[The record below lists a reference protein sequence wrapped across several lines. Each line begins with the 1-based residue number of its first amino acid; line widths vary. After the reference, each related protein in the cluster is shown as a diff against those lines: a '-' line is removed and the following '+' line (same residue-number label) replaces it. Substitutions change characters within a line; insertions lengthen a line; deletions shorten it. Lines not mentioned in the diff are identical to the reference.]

1 MSLLLQS
8 QPYLERKEELF
19 LREINILSEH
29 HFGGCKA
36 YDRIWKGFQP
46 AQRIEDAPF
55 VHVGVFKRIDL
66 KTDNSDI
73 VFKRSIHSS
82 STSGTSSRIAL
93 DQKSSNLQSESA
105 TKILGD
111 FVGTEKRP
119 LLILDSV
126 KSLRRRGEMSARV
139 AAAMSL
145 WPMASNIFFLL
156 HDPENPESM
165 NWDELR
171 TALLKN
177 DRFIVYGFSWIL
189 WLAWGAREFNDDI
202 KELLR
207 GKEILFVHSG
217 GWKKLESI
225 KVNHSDFD
233 QAILRNVSKSS
244 KVVDFYGLVEQ
255 MGIIYPMCEYSARHV
270 PVWADVIIRDIYTF
284 KPLTEEVGQIQLLNT
299 LAYGAPYHSV
309 LTEDVGR
316 LIPGDCPCGRKGTRF
331 ELLGRVPNVEIR
343 GCANV

>member
-1 MSLLLQS
+1 MSVLLKTP
-8 QPYLERKEELF
+8 PYVERNDDLF
-19 LREINILSEH
+19 LREINALSEH
-29 HFGGCKA
+29 HLAGCQA
-36 YDRIWKGFQP
+36 YGRIWKGWQS

-55 VHVGVFKRIDL
+55 VHVGVFKRIEL
-66 KTDNSDI
+66 KTEDGDI
-73 VFKRSIHSS
+73 VFKRSVHSS

-111 FVGTEKRP
+111 FLGAEKRP

-126 KSLRRRGEMSARV
+126 KSLRRRGEMSARI

-145 WPMASNIFFLL
+145 RPLASDIVFLL
-156 HDPENPESM
+156 QDSEKPASM

-171 TALLKN
+171 NALLNN

-189 WLAWGAREFNDDI
+189 WLAWGAGEFPEDI
-202 KELLR
+202 RMLLR
-207 GKEILFVHSG
+207 EKEIFFVHSG
-217 GWKKLESI
+217 GWKKLEAI
-225 KVNHSDFD
+225 KVDHNDFD
-233 QAILRNVSKSS
+233 QAVLHHVRGDS

-255 MGIIYPMCEYSARHV
+255 MGIIYPMCEYGARHV
-270 PVWADVIIRDIYTF
+270 PVWADVIIRDVYTL
-284 KPLTEEVGQIQLLNT
+284 KPLTEEAGQIQLLNV

-316 LIPGDCPCGRKGTRF
+316 LIPGACPCGRKGRRF
-331 ELLGRVPNVEIR
+331 ELLGRIPKAEIR